1 MFCVPILAK
10 HAARLQA
17 HKKHNTYV
25 YVYMYVFNTTTMDG
39 SCKRHKPQQLFD
51 GRRIHNWLSTRA
63 RWKQNK
69 YKYIYS

>member
-51 GRRIHNWLSTRA
+51 GRRIHN
-63 RWKQNK
+63 
-69 YKYIYS
+69 